1 MGWYGIDAVNTA
13 IKRTKKA
20 LIEPFDFWK
29 WIRLGVI
36 VLFIGGGGIGT
47 SNFNFPA
54 NYQRQ
59 YEDGGA
65 EMPSTEEV
73 LNQISQFWHQYQTYI
88 LITLII
94 IIFIILLFTLI
105 SSIMEFIF
113 VESLVTNHVAIRAYF
128 KKYLRPGFNLF
139 IIQIT
144 LLILFL
150 SLFIL
155 AMIPLLQRLLSGNV
169 TPGLVLSSILW
180 FFGVVLIF
188 AVLSGVIRSF
198 ISLAIPVAMYQGVG
212 ITAAIKKVF
221 GRFREDWKQVA
232 VYWVVRVIM
241 GIVAAII
248 VGIAALILFIV
259 VFLILLIPALILYF
273 ILSGLGQG
281 TLSPLFW
288 IVMIPYGLLAVIVFI
303 LLILLVSVPVPVFMR
318 YHLLTFMQAWYPDVI
333 MPLFDSERTGAQ
345 YS

>member
-1 MGWYGIDAVNTA
+1 MGWYSIDAVDAA

-20 LIEPFDFWK
+20 LLEPFDFWK
-29 WIRLGVI
+29 WIRLGII
-36 VLFIGGGGIGT
+36 VLFVGGGGIGT
-47 SNFNFPA
+47 SNFNLPA
-54 NYQRQ
+54 SYQRQ
-59 YEDGGA
+59 YEDGGT
-65 EMPSTEEV
+65 EMPSTEEI
-73 LNQISQFWHQYQTYI
+73 LNQVSQFWHQYQTYI
-88 LITLII
+88 LIAVAI
-94 IIFIILLFTLI
+94 IIFLILLFTLI
-105 SSIMEFIF
+105 SSIMEFVF

-128 KKYLRPGFNLF
+128 RKYLRPGFNLF

-155 AMIPLLQRLLSGNV
+155 AMIPLLQRLLSGTV
-169 TPGLVLSSILW
+169 TPGLILSSILW

-188 AVLSGVIRSF
+188 AVLVGIIRSL
-198 ISLAIPVAMYQGVG
+198 ISLAIPVAMYQEVG

-232 VYWVVRVIM
+232 VYWAVRIIM
-241 GIVAAII
+241 GIAAVII
-248 VGIAALILFIV
+248 VGVAALMLFII
-259 VFLILLIPALILYF
+259 VFLILLVPALILYF

-281 TLSPLFW
+281 ISSPLFW

-303 LLILLVSVPVPVFMR
+303 LLILLVSVPVPVFMK

-333 MPLFDSERTGAQ
+333 MPLFDSERADAQ
-345 YS
+345 YP